1 MKTRTIIMTAM
12 LFLGLSYTVNAKD
25 LKGDKKSEVTF
36 LVSMTCENCQKRI
49 ENKMSFEKGVTNLD
63 VNLPQKTVT
72 IKYRKDK
79 TSPDKL
85 KDAIRQL
92 GYTVTPLDKTK
103 TEKKDPSPK
112 KDKEKSCP
120 ENTAYTGTYNKGNR
134 KT

>member
-49 ENKMSFEKGVTNLD
+49 ENKMSFEKGVTDLD

-72 IKYRKDK
+72 I
-79 TSPDKL
+79 

-103 TEKKDPSPK
+103 TGKKDPSQK
-112 KDKEKSCP
+112 KDKE
-120 ENTAYTGTYNKGNR
+120 
-134 KT
+134 

>member
-12 LFLGLSYTVNAKD
+12 LFLGLSSALNAKD

-49 ENKMSFEKGVTNLD
+49 EDKMSFEKGVTDLD

-92 GYTVTPLDKTK
+92 GYTVTPLDKAK
-103 TEKKDPSPK
+103 DSKKEPSRK
-112 KDKEKSCP
+112 KDKE
-120 ENTAYTGTYNKGNR
+120 
-134 KT
+134 

>member
-12 LFLGLSYTVNAKD
+12 LFFGLSYTVNAKD

-49 ENKMSFEKGVTNLD
+49 ENKMSFEKGVTALD

-92 GYTVTPLDKTK
+92 GYTVTPLDKSK
-103 TEKKDPSPK
+103 TGKKDPSQK
-112 KDKEKSCP
+112 KDKE
-120 ENTAYTGTYNKGNR
+120 
-134 KT
+134 

>member
-49 ENKMSFEKGVTNLD
+49 ENKMSFEKGVTDLD

-85 KDAIRQL
+85 KNAIRQL

-103 TEKKDPSPK
+103 TGKKDPSQK
-112 KDKEKSCP
+112 KDKE
-120 ENTAYTGTYNKGNR
+120 
-134 KT
+134 